1 MAASLM
7 FCQLGRRRNDRVF
20 RERFSL
26 HTMDDEEIRKRY
38 RFRKEN
44 IGRLVTLLEPSL
56 RHSTNRSHSLSTELQ
71 ILIALR
77 FYASGSFLQV
87 LGDTTGV
94 DKSTVSR
101 IVLKVSQS
109 LVSLAPRFIKW
120 PADEELTS
128 IKSEFLKLAGFP
140 VVIGCIDGTHAR
152 IQGPSENEPAFVNR
166 KGYHSINVQ
175 AICDNA
181 GKFTNIVARWPGSTH
196 DSHIFNMSGIKQD
209 IERNFRSINDGI
221 ILGDSGYACKPYLMT
236 PYLRP
241 SSQAEERFNTAH
253 SKTRVAIERKFG
265 WWKRRFHV
273 LHSEIR
279 MKPERVCTI
288 IGACAVLHNLAIM
301 YNEPPMDEDIT
312 VNGNIQGNYNGPEDG
327 KNIRNYI
334 TQHYF

>member
-1 MAASLM
+1 MAANVM
-7 FCQLGRRRNDRVF
+7 FGQLGRRRADKVF
-20 RERFSL
+20 RERFSVQN
-26 HTMDDEEIRKRY
+26 MSEEEIRRRY
-38 RFRKEN
+38 RFGKESIKQIVDLLDPV
-44 IGRLVTLLEPSL
+44 IGHRT
-56 RHSTNRSHSLSTELQ
+56 RRSQALSTELQ

-101 IVLKVSQS
+101 IVLKVSQA

-120 PADEELTS
+120 PTDEELTS
-128 IKSEFLKLAGFP
+128 IKSDFFKLAGFP
-140 VVIGCIDGTHAR
+140 GVIGCIDGTHVR

-209 IERNFRSINDGI
+209 IERDFRSINDGI

-253 SKTRVAIERKFG
+253 SKTRVTIERTFG